1 MWCSG
6 RKAACHVLV
15 FVGGALVTSF
25 PSDAGLPDLAA
36 QLMNHERCLLNRVS
50 VVVRQGLVAPRS
62 MHSIA
67 LARFEK
73 IDQRMLKII
82 STGSTQ
88 KSPTVLQLTE
98 VNGRYFGYLD
108 TEKERIMILECD
120 PLPAN

>member
-1 MWCSG
+1 
-6 RKAACHVLV
+6 VLV

-25 PSDAGLPDLAA
+25 PSDAGLPDLSA
-36 QLMNHERCLLNRVS
+36 QLMNQERCLLNRVS

-108 TEKERIMILECD
+108 TEKGRIMILECD